1 MKLVVTGGYG
11 FIGSNFIVK
20 LLESN
25 EDYKITNIDAELNG
39 SNPKNLD
46 SIKNHEN
53 YKFVKGNITN
63 RKLMEGVINDCDA
76 VVNFAAE
83 SFVDRSINDANPFLV
98 SNIRGT
104 YTILDIIT
112 KFNKRMIQISTDEVF
127 GSLQDGSAFE
137 TSRFNPSNPY
147 AATKASAELLVM
159 SYFQTYDSDV
169 VTTRC
174 TNNYGPRQFVEK
186 LIPKTIV
193 LANKDKKIPVYGKGN
208 NIRDWIFVDDHCD
221 AVLVSLLKGKKG
233 SSYNISADN
242 EVDNMTVVRKI
253 LDIMDK
259 SEDLIEFVEDR
270 PGHDFRYSLNSKKIS
285 DELGW
290 KRNTNFDEGIRKTVQ
305 WYLDNPEI
313 LNDVSRTVLDSTPW
327 KSSN

>member
-1 MKLVVTGGYG
+1 
-11 FIGSNFIVK
+11 
-20 LLESN
+20 
-25 EDYKITNIDAELNG
+25 
-39 SNPKNLD
+39 
-46 SIKNHEN
+46 
-53 YKFVKGNITN
+53 
-63 RKLMEGVINDCDA
+63 
-76 VVNFAAE
+76 
-83 SFVDRSINDANPFLV
+83 
-98 SNIRGT
+98 
-104 YTILDIIT
+104 
-112 KFNKRMIQISTDEVF
+112 MIQISTDEVF

-137 TSRFNPSNPY
+137 ASRFNPSNPY

-186 LIPKTIV
+186 LIPKTII

-221 AVLVSLLKGKKG
+221 AVLMSLLNGKKG
-233 SSYNISADN
+233 ASYNISADN
-242 EVDNMTVVRKI
+242 EIDNMTVVRKI

-270 PGHDFRYSLNSKKIS
+270 PGHDFRYSLNSKKIAN
-285 DELGW
+285 ELGW